1 MGDFSKS
8 GSGTTHGNTAVIQ
21 KLKICFQVFP
31 GKLGTDAQRG
41 IPDVPYE
48 VEMIDSSG
56 IGLKSTGKTAQDGS
70 IELNIPEG
78 EKAILTIF
86 DTDYL
91 ITAKKG
97 LVPITSTIGIKQR
110 LSLLGYY
117 NVPWLGSTPNWNAD
131 DKATALAVLNYQAD
145 SGINADGNFNDNIF
159 DGSKLQYQ
167 NTNLPADEKKK
178 NKYTAIELQKDAGV

>member
-8 GSGTTHGNTAVIQ
+8 GSGAAHGNTVVIQ
-21 KLKICFQVFP
+21 KIKICFQVFP
-31 GKLGTDAQRG
+31 GKHGTDAQRG

-56 IGLKSTGKTAQDGS
+56 IGLKSTGKTAKDGS

-86 DTDYL
+86 DTEYL

-97 LVPITSTIGIKQR
+97 FVPVTSLIGIKQR

-117 NVPWLGSTPNWNAD
+117 NVPWQGSSPNWNAD

-145 SGINADGNFNDNIF
+145 SGINTDGNFNDQIF
-159 DGSKLQYQ
+159 DGLKYQ
-167 NTNLPADEKKK
+167 NTNQPADEKKK
-178 NKYTAIELQKDAGV
+178 NKHTAIELQKDAGV